1 MAGEEVLQ
9 CFTALLVSDEQEEE
23 EKQEGELEHYPEDAA
38 DTSDGIYKI
47 KTKTNTLN
55 ITLVIKHKYITHECV
70 FSGGSEFSLKL
81 KIPDEISLEV
91 FTCDILGFSPLQKK
105 SGSPS
110 SQE

>member
-1 MAGEEVLQ
+1 MLQ

-23 EKQEGELEHYPEDAA
+23 ETQEEESEQHPEHAA

-47 KTKTNTLN
+47 KAKTNTLN
-55 ITLVIKHKYITHECV
+55 ITLFIKHITHECV

-81 KIPDEISLEV
+81 MMPDQISLEA
-91 FTCDILGFSPLQKK
+91 FTCDILGFSPLPKK